1 MCRISCRSE
10 NLVSTSDPGSS
21 AVATH
26 PDLALGRSTP
36 ITDNRAAPVFG
47 QVMGL
52 VAVTIGFLAVGAYVD
67 RDLNAGLG
75 IVFFIGAFACIFAL
89 NVACPR
95 DSRQLATTLL
105 FGVGLLLGLALGPVL
120 SAYAKA
126 DSSALWQAAGATAA
140 FVAALG
146 ALGYAVRRDLTAWA
160 RTLFWALVA
169 LIVFAIVAI
178 FASIP
183 HANLIYAVA
192 GLATFGG
199 FTMFDFNGVLRT
211 GTEGAVPIA
220 ASIFLD
226 IFNVFRL
233 LLQLFGGER

>member
-1 MCRISCRSE
+1 M
-10 NLVSTSDPGSS
+10 
-21 AVATH
+21 
-26 PDLALGRSTP
+26 
-36 ITDNRAAPVFG
+36 
-47 QVMGL
+47 
-52 VAVTIGFLAVGAYVD
+52 
-67 RDLNAGLG
+67 
-75 IVFFIGAFACIFAL
+75 
-89 NVACPR
+89 
-95 DSRQLATTLL
+95 TLL

-126 DSSALWQAAGATAA
+126 DPSALWLAASATTA
-140 FVAALG
+140 FVATLG
-146 ALGYAVRRDLTAWA
+146 ALGYAVRRDLTPRA

-169 LIVFAIVAI
+169 LIVFGIVAI
-178 FASIP
+178 LVSIP

-192 GLATFGG
+192 GLAIFGG

-220 ASIFLD
+220 VSVFLD